1 MNIQDRY
8 GETPLHISA
17 RKGFCNICQW
27 LIESGCNI
35 NVKGIGGK
43 TPLHIAVEKNDETL
57 VKLLLK
63 NNADVNIQD
72 WLGKTPLDVCARRDF
87 TNVTQLLIESGCN
100 ISLLENDAQGSIY
113 QEDPMLHKPAGPPR
127 LGKVKRAIFAKF
139 KKSDPPFHSPGGPS
153 SLGEVDREKL
163 GSLGKVTE
171 DPLWDIPAGPLRLG
185 KVGREKLDPLLQ
197 KPTEPSSHGE
207 AKRATKAKFHLK
219 DQLFEVE
226 REKLGRVSKD
236 LRLYACEWDS
246 DSDSEV

>member
-1 MNIQDRY
+1 MNIQDRH
-8 GETPLHISA
+8 GE
-17 RKGFCNICQW
+17 
-27 LIESGCNI
+27 
-35 NVKGIGGK
+35 
-43 TPLHIAVEKNDETL
+43 
-57 VKLLLK
+57 
-63 NNADVNIQD
+63 
-72 WLGKTPLDVCARRDF
+72 TPLDVCARRDF
-87 TNVTQLLIESGCN
+87 TNITQLLIESGCN
-100 ISLLENDAQGSIY
+100 IRLLEND
-113 QEDPMLHKPAGPPR
+113 DPILHKPAGPSRLGKAKREILAKFKKSDPTLRRPAGPSSLGEVERKKLDPLLQKPAESSR
-127 LGKVKRAIFAKF
+127 LGKVKRAIIAKL

-185 KVGREKLDPLLQ
+185 KVEREKLDPLFQ